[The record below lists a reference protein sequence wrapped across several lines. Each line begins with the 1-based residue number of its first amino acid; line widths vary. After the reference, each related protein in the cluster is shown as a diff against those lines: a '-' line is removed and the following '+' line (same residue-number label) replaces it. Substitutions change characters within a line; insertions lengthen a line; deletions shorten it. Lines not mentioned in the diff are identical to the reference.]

1 MKELLEQ
8 KSQLQ
13 ELIIEN
19 TEMLNIL
26 KGFSQGETNKSKEL
40 SSIISELEYII
51 NLQREIVKFI
61 CSSKIE
67 S

>member
-8 KSQLQ
+8 KYQLQ

-61 CSSKIE
+61 CSSEIE